1 MSQVRQSHDP
11 SIKKMKIAIASTGQK
26 LTAKVDQRFG
36 RCPYFLIVDTKD
48 QKLEILKNTA
58 IRASRGV
65 GISAAQLITDQKVQ
79 AIIAGNFGPNAIRV
93 LQTSGIKLFTAS
105 QSTSID
111 KAISQLKKGN
121 LKQVTADTI

>member
-1 MSQVRQSHDP
+1 M
-11 SIKKMKIAIASTGQK
+11 
-26 LTAKVDQRFG
+26 
-36 RCPYFLIVDTKD
+36 IVNTKD

-58 IRASRGV
+58 VRASRGV

>member
-1 MSQVRQSHDP
+1 
-11 SIKKMKIAIASTGQK
+11 MKIAIASTGQK

-36 RCPYFLIVDTKD
+36 RCPCFLIINTEDKKFKV
-48 QKLEILKNTA
+48 LKNTA
-58 IRASRGV
+58 THASRGV
-65 GISAAQLITDQKVQ
+65 GISAAQLIADQKVK

-105 QSTSID
+105 QSTIID
-111 KAISQLKKGN
+111 KAIDQLKKGN